1 MHSYYINQPTERMKS
16 PPMIYLTSII
26 IAITI
31 CKDALAFS
39 PPKSKLS
46 VSVPQ
51 STLLYTT
58 NCKSPTTTQLQS
70 STSNEEEQITIDQ
83 YSRCLYTPSEE
94 KQSIKKETSQYS
106 IIDPRP
112 KWQSN
117 LLKPIKFTG
126 RSLSKI
132 GNSVTKVGSSIK
144 RIVVSKSRGSR
155 SSKKQPGQLI
165 LLRCGES
172 EWTKNGRFTGWA
184 DVDLIEEGVLEIEHA
199 AR

>member
-1 MHSYYINQPTERMKS
+1 MKS
-16 PPMIYLTSII
+16 SSMIYTSII

-31 CKDALAFS
+31 CNDALAFS
-39 PPKSKLS
+39 TPKQQSAT
-46 VSVPQ
+46 Q
-51 STLLYTT
+51 STLPHTT
-58 NCKSPTTTQLQS
+58 HCKAKTTTTLLHLS
-70 STSNEEEQITIDQ
+70 SNEEEITIDQ
-83 YSRCLYTPSEE
+83 YSRCLSPTEE

-144 RIVVSKSRGSR
+144 RIVVSNSGGSK

-184 DVDLIEEGVLEIEHA
+184 DVDLVEEGVLEIEHA

>member
-1 MHSYYINQPTERMKS
+1 MKS
-16 PPMIYLTSII
+16 SSMIYHLTSLT
-26 IAITI
+26 IAISI

-39 PPKSKLS
+39 TPKQSTTQ
-46 VSVPQ
+46 VSTYTILPLTTPCKPTDT
-51 STLLYTT
+51 TLLY
-58 NCKSPTTTQLQS
+58 S
-70 STSNEEEQITIDQ
+70 STNNEEEQITIDQ
-83 YSRCLYTPSEE
+83 YSRCLSPYEE

-117 LLKPIKFTG
+117 LLKPINFTG
-126 RSLSKI
+126 RSLSKL

-144 RIVVSKSRGSR
+144 RIVRSGNAKS
-155 SSKKQPGQLI
+155 SSKQPGQLI

-184 DVDLIEEGVLEIEHA
+184 DVDLVDEGVLEIEHA

>member
-1 MHSYYINQPTERMKS
+1 MKTS
-16 PPMIYLTSII
+16 SMIYQLSII

-31 CKDALAFS
+31 CKDILAFS
-39 PPKSKLS
+39 TPKQSIT
-46 VSVPQ
+46 Q

-58 NCKSPTTTQLQS
+58 NCKLSTTTTTILHS
-70 STSNEEEQITIDQ
+70 STNNEEEQITIDQ
-83 YSRCLYTPSEE
+83 YSRCLYSPTEE

-126 RSLSKI
+126 NSLSKI

-144 RIVVSKSRGSR
+144 RIVVTKSGGSK

-184 DVDLIEEGVLEIEHA
+184 DVDLVEEGVLEIEHA

>member
-1 MHSYYINQPTERMKS
+1 
-16 PPMIYLTSII
+16 MIYTSLI

-31 CKDALAFS
+31 CNALAFS
-39 PPKSKLS
+39 TPPKQSIT
-46 VSVPQ
+46 Q
-51 STLLYTT
+51 STLHHYTT
-58 NCKSPTTTQLQS
+58 NCKATTKTSALQS
-70 STSNEEEQITIDQ
+70 SSSSSEEEQITIDQ
-83 YSRCLYTPSEE
+83 YSRCLSPTEE

-144 RIVVSKSRGSR
+144 RIVKSGGSK

-184 DVDLIEEGVLEIEHA
+184 DVDLVEEGVLEIEHA

>member
-1 MHSYYINQPTERMKS
+1 MKS
-16 PPMIYLTSII
+16 SPMIYHLTSII

-31 CKDALAFS
+31 ICKDALAFS
-39 PPKSKLS
+39 TPK
-46 VSVPQ
+46 Q
-51 STLLYTT
+51 STTQVSTLPHHTT
-58 NCKSPTTTQLQS
+58 PYKSTTTTTLIQS
-70 STSNEEEQITIDQ
+70 TTSNEEEQITIDQ
-83 YSRCLYTPSEE
+83 YSRCLSPTEE

-112 KWQSN
+112 KWQSTI
-117 LLKPIKFTG
+117 LKPIKFTG
-126 RSLSKI
+126 SSLSKL

-144 RIVVSKSRGSR
+144 RIVKSGNSK

-184 DVDLIEEGVLEIEHA
+184 DVDLVEEGVLEIEHA

>member
-1 MHSYYINQPTERMKS
+1 MKS
-16 PPMIYLTSII
+16 SMIYHLTSLT
-26 IAITI
+26 IAISI

-39 PPKSKLS
+39 TTRKQSTT
-46 VSVPQ
+46 Q
-51 STLLYTT
+51 STLYHHHTT
-58 NCKSPTTTQLQS
+58 NCKSTTTTTSTQLH
-70 STSNEEEQITIDQ
+70 STSSNEEEQITIDQ
-83 YSRCLYTPSEE
+83 YSRCLSPYEE

-117 LLKPIKFTG
+117 LLKPINFTG
-126 RSLSKI
+126 RSLSKL

-144 RIVVSKSRGSR
+144 RIVRSGNAKS
-155 SSKKQPGQLI
+155 SSKQPGQLI

-184 DVDLIEEGVLEIEHA
+184 DVDLVEEGVLEIEHA

>member
-1 MHSYYINQPTERMKS
+1 
-16 PPMIYLTSII
+16 MIYQLSLI

-31 CKDALAFS
+31 CNDALAFS
-39 PPKSKLS
+39 TPKQS
-46 VSVPQ
+46 VTLTQ
-51 STLLYTT
+51 STLHT
-58 NCKSPTTTQLQS
+58 NYKSTTTTLLQS
-70 STSNEEEQITIDQ
+70 TSSNEEEQITIDQ
-83 YSRCLYTPSEE
+83 YSRCLSPSEE

-112 KWQSN
+112 KWQSAI
-117 LLKPIKFTG
+117 LKPIKFTG
-126 RSLSKI
+126 RSLSKL

-144 RIVVSKSRGSR
+144 RLVKSGNST

-184 DVDLIEEGVLEIEHA
+184 DVDLVEEGVLEIEHA

>member
-1 MHSYYINQPTERMKS
+1 MKS
-16 PPMIYLTSII
+16 SMMVYTSLI

-31 CKDALAFS
+31 CNDALAFS
-39 PPKSKLS
+39 TPPK
-46 VSVPQ
+46 Q
-51 STLLYTT
+51 STTPSLPHTT
-58 NCKSPTTTQLQS
+58 PCKSTTTTTLLHS
-70 STSNEEEQITIDQ
+70 TTSNEEEQITIDQ
-83 YSRCLYTPSEE
+83 YSRCLSPTEE

-126 RSLSKI
+126 KSLSKL

-144 RIVVSKSRGSR
+144 RIVVSKSGNST

-184 DVDLIEEGVLEIEHA
+184 DVDLVEEGVLEIEHA